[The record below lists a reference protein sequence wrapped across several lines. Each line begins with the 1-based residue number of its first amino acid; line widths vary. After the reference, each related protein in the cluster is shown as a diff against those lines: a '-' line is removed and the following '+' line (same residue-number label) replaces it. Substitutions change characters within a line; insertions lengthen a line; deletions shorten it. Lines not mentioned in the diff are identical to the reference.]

1 MARSTIEISEQ
12 AGVRY
17 LHFGSEWIQGA
28 MRLSK
33 PNALE
38 LAYTRDFMLALLLR
52 PEAKRFLLIG
62 LGAGSIGKFIYFHVP
77 ESILTVIEINPDVL
91 HVAREMFLLPQDDAR
106 LNIVIDDGA
115 RYVQDAAN
123 QFDIIFVDG
132 FDRHARVGELDTQPF
147 YEASRA
153 RLSGHGLMATNL
165 FGGRVRRFD
174 ASIKRIATAFD
185 DRILV
190 LPPCAG
196 GNIIAFGLSGSK
208 VETTIAELS
217 AAARK
222 MRDAT
227 GLNLKNAINGLQET
241 YPFTYGESY

>member
-1 MARSTIEISEQ
+1 MPPSTIEISEQ
-12 AGVRY
+12 SGVRY

-28 MRLSK
+28 MRLAK

-62 LGAGSIGKFIYFHVP
+62 LGAGSIAKFIYHHVP
-77 ESILTVIEINPDVL
+77 ESILTAVEINPGVL
-91 HVAREMFLLPQDDAR
+91 HVAREMFSLPQDDDR
-106 LNIVIDDGA
+106 LKIVIDDGA
-115 RYVQDAAN
+115 RYIQDAEN
-123 QFDIIFVDG
+123 QFDMIFVDG
-132 FDRHARVGELDTQPF
+132 FDRHARVGALDTLPF

-153 RLSGHGLMATNL
+153 RLLGHGLVAVNL
-165 FGGRVRRFD
+165 FGGRSRRFD
-174 ASIKRIATAFD
+174 ASIKRIAAAFE

-217 AAARK
+217 AAARTL
-222 MRDAT
+222 REAT
-227 GLNLKNAINGLQET
+227 GLNLKNAIKGLQET